1 MQIAPSFGERTFLL
15 VNVDDG
21 DVPVSIDLRPGS
33 YNATQLASE
42 VERAINSAYG
52 DDNKLQVRSNV
63 DDTLTVDFYT
73 LNTGDGTLSGLTT
86 PVSIDLLS
94 SSYVTEQVGIE
105 TSGSSPDFTRE
116 EFLAHAQV
124 RVIDT
129 MNDYVIDG
137 TGDLGV
143 NASLFTRSSGGQMDN
158 IYEKTDVITF
168 DYASSSPS
176 SKRHLPTLTM
186 IKPQLFSLR

>member
-1 MQIAPSFGERTFLL
+1 MRLT
-15 VNVDDG
+15 
-21 DVPVSIDLRPGS
+21 VPTVMIIS
-33 YNATQLASE
+33 
-42 VERAINSAYG
+42 
-52 DDNKLQVRSNV
+52 LQVRSNV

-143 NASLFTRSSGGQMDN
+143 NGSLFTRSSGGKMDT
-158 IYEKTDVITF
+158 YT
-168 DYASSSPS
+168 
-176 SKRHLPTLTM
+176 KRLT
-186 IKPQLFSLR
+186 S